1 MPIKKSAFKHLRQ
14 TKKRTQK
21 NIGVKKNLKEF
32 VKKVRKTIVAK
43 DKEKLQGISSELQ
56 KVLDKAAK
64 KCVIKKNTAARKK
77 SRLMRQINLV
87 LKA

>member
-1 MPIKKSAFKHLRQ
+1 
-14 TKKRTQK
+14 
-21 NIGVKKNLKEF
+21 
-32 VKKVRKTIVAK
+32 VKKVRQSIVAK